1 MMNKMMN
8 KKVFGWEVYEDNAG
22 VLHLF
27 VFGEHGDTL
36 YYHYGYEHEKG
47 SLSADIEALESGD
60 DPTLWDGN
68 EKNDCDIYNI
78 YGLGRCIV
86 ARYRCDKYPEY
97 YYEDMGTSGHYEFDV
112 W

>member
-1 MMNKMMN
+1 MMNKMN
-8 KKVFGWEVYEDNAG
+8 KKVYGWEVYEDNAG

-36 YYHYGYEHEKG
+36 YYHYGYEQEKG

-68 EKNDCDIYNI
+68 EKNDCDNYNI

-97 YYEDMGTSGHYEFDV
+97 YYEDMGTSGHYEFDI